1 MKELE
6 YKIKNAKQLK
16 EKEMKAAEAEVKN
29 CKKDVDA
36 AKKQWGAKE
45 AEEAALTMEIAE
57 LKKAIEEGKINLHN
71 YFNLHVCPSLRRRRR
86 PVRPTF
92 EFPIPAGV

>member
-1 MKELE
+1 
-6 YKIKNAKQLK
+6 
-16 EKEMKAAEAEVKN
+16 MKAAEVEVKQ

-57 LKKAIEEGKINLHN
+57 LKKAIEEGKMNIYIN
-71 YFNLHVCPSLRRRRR
+71 NLIFISVWHLTHFSVPSH
-86 PVRPTF
+86 
-92 EFPIPAGV
+92 

>member
-57 LKKAIEEGKINLHN
+57 LKKAIDEGKKYTL
-71 YFNLHVCPSLRRRRR
+71 
-86 PVRPTF
+86 TF
-92 EFPIPAGV
+92 LFYMGHGYGCRWVVFTNKDSVY